1 MRAAR
6 FELRLQCWQAD
17 NAAEPLHCGSRRLGA
32 PDVAFLLVA
41 HRRIHLSPPHRLNL
55 PAVFFKNWV
64 AGKPPA
70 KCADDDGHNV
80 ASMGGFVLLPPVALL
95 SAMQE
100 LRRSTGSDAAASAA
114 PLALPL
120 VPAPEAVVKAA
131 VEATVAQM
139 YCTHNSPEL
148 ERFARVY
155 AALLARVILGADLR
169 TAVAEAGKSIGV
181 DLPGLAAKHGAGPA
195 TAVVGRVFSS
205 ACYIEHSFPSL
216 LYLAYVHASD
226 PEAALIANTNAGGEN
241 CHRGSALGAL
251 MGAAHGMKAWPA
263 RWADALVPAAAIREE
278 AEGFVSVALGAGAS
292 AGARSAGGAGAV
304 DAAATAVAVDAK
316 GGVGGV

>member
-1 MRAAR
+1 MHLYVVVAS
-6 FELRLQCWQAD
+6 CP
-17 NAAEPLHCGSRRLGA
+17 PLVISF
-32 PDVAFLLVA
+32 PSLLPA
-41 HRRIHLSPPHRLNL
+41 

-80 ASMGGFVLLPPVALL
+80 ASMGGFVLLPPVALF
-95 SAMQE
+95 SAVQE
-100 LRRSTGSDAAASAA
+100 LRRSTTAAAAAAAA

-155 AALLARVILGADLR
+155 AALLARVLLGADLR

-216 LYLAYVHASD
+216 LYLAYVHAAD
-226 PEAALIANTNAGGEN
+226 PEAALVANTNAGGEN

-278 AEGFVSVALGAGAS
+278 ADSFVGVALGAA
-292 AGARSAGGAGAV
+292 AGASAGGAGAPAV
-304 DAAATAVAVDAK
+304 DAPAAAVAVDAK

>member
-1 MRAAR
+1 MAR
-6 FELRLQCWQAD
+6 CPMPRFCPLLSCCTRTLLHFLRDC
-17 NAAEPLHCGSRRLGA
+17 
-32 PDVAFLLVA
+32 
-41 HRRIHLSPPHRLNL
+41 
-55 PAVFFKNWV
+55 AVFFKNWV

-95 SAMQE
+95 SAVHE
-100 LRRSTGSDAAASAA
+100 LRRSGGAA
-114 PLALPL
+114 ALPL
-120 VPAPEAVVKAA
+120 VPAPDAVVKAA

-139 YCTHNSPEL
+139 YCTHNSAEL

-155 AALLARVILGADLR
+155 AALLARVMLGADLR
-169 TAVAEAGKSIGV
+169 TAVAEAGRSIGL
-181 DLPGLAAKHGAGPA
+181 DLPGLAAKYGAGPA

-216 LYLAYVHASD
+216 LYLAYVHAAD

-251 MGAAHGMKAWPA
+251 MGAAHGMRAWPA

-278 AEGFVSVALGAGAS
+278 AEAFAKVALGPLAGS
-292 AGARSAGGAGAV
+292 E
-304 DAAATAVAVDAK
+304 AAAPLSAAPVADDGSAAVSVDAK